1 MSTLKQD
8 YSKVAGYCSEMKVI
22 SNNMQKNL
30 DNIKKDMQLSSTS
43 WTGTVANSFF
53 QKTNELSKKFADFS
67 EELNACILYM
77 KKCSLNYEKLD
88 SNIKKNID
96 SQLSKSK
103 YFNK

>member
-30 DNIKKDMQLSSTS
+30 DNIKKDMKLSSTS

-53 QKTNELSKKFADFS
+53 QKTNELSK
-67 EELNACILYM
+67 IIRIY
-77 KKCSLNYEKLD
+77 
-88 SNIKKNID
+88 
-96 SQLSKSK
+96 SQRVGERERYSTDQGGGGR
-103 YFNK
+103 